1 VVEWCVAATT
11 PDERRPR
18 LTRRALAALIA
29 LLLVAA
35 AAIVATERV
44 LEPEAADAEPSAAA
58 PSTSAAP
65 EAPAAPAANTA
76 GAEPQVPVSTVLA
89 SPHGE
94 VPAYDHPNGTLIGA
108 AGKWYGYDMT
118 MPVLQQGFGWVQV
131 MMPER
136 PNGSTAW
143 LRTSD
148 VELSTTAYRI
158 VVRRGSTHVDVY
170 KDGFPLFDFAAGM
183 GKSST
188 PTPLGSFFVAVVEN
202 PGPPGY
208 GSVVLDLS
216 AHSEAIQSWQGA
228 GDAIIAFHGPFGSQS
243 TIRNGGG
250 YISNGCLRM
259 LPEDQIKLAE
269 IPVGTPVDIVE

>member
-1 VVEWCVAATT
+1 MT

-18 LTRRALAALIA
+18 LTRRALAAVIA
-29 LLLVAA
+29 LLVVAG

-44 LEPEAADAEPSAAA
+44 LEPEPAAAEPTAVAA
-58 PSTSAAP
+58 PSTSTAP
-65 EAPAAPAANTA
+65 EAGTV
-76 GAEPQVPVSTVLA
+76 GAEPEVPVSTVLA

-94 VPAYDHPNGTLIGA
+94 VPAYDHPNGTLVGA

-148 VELSTTAYRI
+148 VELSTSAYRI

-188 PTPLGSFFVAVVEN
+188 PTPLGRFFVAVVEN

-208 GSVVLDLS
+208 GSVVLDLN
-216 AHSEAIQSWQGA
+216 AHSEAIQSWQGS

>member
-1 VVEWCVAATT
+1 VATTT
-11 PDERRPR
+11 PDEHRPR
-18 LTRRALAALIA
+18 LTRRALAAFIG

-35 AAIVATERV
+35 AAVVATERV

-58 PSTSAAP
+58 PATSAAP
-65 EAPAAPAANTA
+65 APVAA
-76 GAEPQVPVSTVLA
+76 GAEPEVPVSTVLA

-94 VPAYDHPNGTLIGA
+94 VPAYDHPNGQLVGA

-118 MPVLQQGFGWVQV
+118 LPVLQQGFGWVQV

-148 VELSTTAYRI
+148 VELSTTADRI
-158 VVRRGSTHVDVY
+158 VVHRGQTHVNVY